1 MARGTWARYS
11 AARKEMLD
19 IVVATRAAGVEG
31 RYHRYLKDYQ
41 RDLADLRRVH
51 YARKGTRAYRSAD
64 RVA

>member
-1 MARGTWARYS
+1 MARGTWARYP

-19 IVVATRAAGVEG
+19 IIVSVRADGSDG
-31 RYHRYLKDYQ
+31 RYYRFLADYQ

-51 YARKGTRAYRSAD
+51 YARRGTRAYRSAD